1 MDTALLVASWVL
13 VLLGVFFLVA
23 STVGLL
29 KLPDLYTRAHAVAKS
44 ETLGLLLVFGG
55 LFLRPELDLPSA
67 GRLAFV
73 LVFSLIAN
81 PTAVHAL
88 VRAAYR
94 AGAEPWK
101 VTDQASADAE
111 LGTLEE
117 RRERAGEA
125 APGSGSTAARR
136 VDLPGG
142 PGAVAWPL
150 PYRDP
155 DVEVAER
162 DPVMDEARA
171 EVDGRGP
178 EVPPPHVDGETD
190 R

>member
-1 MDTALLVASWVL
+1 MSTALVVASTGLLAIGL
-13 VLLGVFFLVA
+13 VLLVA

-29 KLPDLYTRAHAVAKS
+29 YLPDLYTRAHAVAKS

-55 LFLRPELDLPSA
+55 LLLRPELDGPTA
-67 GRLAFV
+67 IRLVMV

-94 AGAEPWK
+94 SGAEPWK

-117 RRERAGEA
+117 RRARVGR
-125 APGSGSTAARR
+125 PDPRSGSKEARR
-136 VDLPGG
+136 IDLPGG
-142 PGAVAWPL
+142 PGEVAWPV
-150 PYRDP
+150 P
-155 DVEVAER
+155 
-162 DPVMDEARA
+162 DEAPAADDA
-171 EVDGRGP
+171 EGAAD
-178 EVPPPHVDGETD
+178 EVTD
-190 R
+190 AAEDEEDRP